1 MYTLIQKVTRLCLIK
16 KISYDDKQIDKFDEN
31 CISRT
36 IKIEQ

>member
-1 MYTLIQKVTRLCLIK
+1 MSNK
-16 KISYDDKQIDKFDEN
+16 KISYGDKQIDKFDEN